1 MKLRFLPNITTL
13 ILLLASG
20 FAVSGELST
29 IRFDEPGKNWES
41 DALPIGN
48 GAMGAAVMGGVK
60 EDILQFN
67 EKTLWTGGPGS
78 VQGYDFGIPETPS
91 KGLAEVRNQIT
102 KKGSVTPEEAARL
115 MGRKI
120 KGYGD
125 YQTFGDLLLEWPELT
140 SSVDSYK
147 RELDLQT
154 AIASVRFQHQGV
166 TYTREYFASYPDR
179 AIVVRLSA
187 DKPEKISVNMR
198 MQLPDNRSFTYQW
211 QQSQL
216 LIQGAL
222 KDNQL
227 GFASGVVWQLD
238 GGTQT
243 QNADRL
249 EIRNANQVTFILT
262 AATDYAAAYPAYRGE
277 TAVKKITKAL
287 PLVAGKTYQQLL
299 KTHLEDYQQLFN
311 RVALDIGQS
320 TIDLPTSQLL
330 SQYKKGKSVLDKT
343 LEALYFQFGRYLL
356 ITSSR
361 SGSLPANLQGV
372 WNNSITPPWNADYHV
387 NINLQM
393 NYWLAESANLP
404 ELMSPFFDFVD
415 GLVEPGKKSAKK
427 IARVKK
433 GWTLFLNTNI
443 WGFTGVIE
451 WPTAFWQPEA
461 GAWLA
466 QHYYE
471 HYLFSND
478 ETFLRQRAYPLMKS
492 ASAFWLD
499 FLVRDKRDGLWVVN
513 PSFSPEQGNFTAGS
527 AMSQQIVVDLFRNTL
542 EAATIL
548 GDKKFASLLNKKMTQ
563 LDQGVRVG
571 SWGQLQEWKED
582 LDDKT
587 NQHRHIS
594 HLFALHP
601 GKQITAQT
609 KPELFAAAKTTL
621 NARGDG
627 GTGWSQAWKINM
639 WARIQDGNRAYKLL
653 TEQLQRSTLNNLWDN
668 HPPFQI
674 DGNFGA
680 TAGIIEMLM
689 QSHDQAIDLLPAL
702 PDAWPSGSV
711 KGLRARGGLII
722 DMEWKNKKISLI
734 RIATASSG
742 LRQFRI
748 ASDLLGKNSLML
760 DGKKVPVK
768 NEAGFTRFQLQG
780 SGNYLLTVSD
790 I

>member
-1 MKLRFLPNITTL
+1 MKLRLLSSITAITL
-13 ILLLASG
+13 ILASG
-20 FAVSGELST
+20 FAACGDLST

-48 GAMGAAVMGGVK
+48 GAMGAAVMGGIK
-60 EDILQFN
+60 EDKLQFN

-78 VQGYDFGIPETPS
+78 VQGYDFGIPDAPS
-91 KGLAEVRNQIT
+91 KGLIEVRKQI
-102 KKGSVTPEEAARL
+102 KQKGFVTPEDAAKL

-140 SSVDSYK
+140 ADVSAYR

-154 AIASVRFQHQGV
+154 AIATVRFQHQGV
-166 TYTREYFASYPDR
+166 TYTREYFASYPDK

-187 DKPEKISVNMR
+187 DKPEKISINMR
-198 MQLPDNRSFTYQW
+198 MQFPDNRSFAYQW
-211 QQSQL
+211 QKSQL
-216 LIQGAL
+216 LVQGTL

-227 GFASGVVWQLD
+227 GFASGVVWQVD

-243 QNADRL
+243 QNADCL
-249 EIRNANQVTFILT
+249 EIRKANQVTFILT
-262 AATDYAAAYPAYRGE
+262 AATDYAAKYPEYRGE
-277 TAVKKITKAL
+277 AADKKITKVLQSIAE
-287 PLVAGKTYQQLL
+287 KSYQQLL
-299 KTHLEDYQQLFN
+299 TTHLQDYQSLFN

-320 TIDLPTSQLL
+320 SIDLPTPQLL
-330 SQYKKGKSVLDKT
+330 SQYKKGNSVLDKT

-393 NYWLAESANLP
+393 NYWLAETGNLP
-404 ELMSPFFDFVD
+404 ELMNPFFDFVD
-415 GLVEPGKKSAKK
+415 NLVEPGKISAKK
-427 IARVKK
+427 IAHVKK

-471 HYLFSND
+471 HYQFSKD
-478 ETFLRQRAYPLMKS
+478 ENFLRQRAYPLMKS
-492 ASAFWLD
+492 ASEFWLD
-499 FLVRDKRDGLWVVN
+499 FLVKDHRDGLWVVN

-548 GDKKFASLLNKKMTQ
+548 GDKKFASILNKKMAK

-571 SWGQLQEWKED
+571 NWGQLQEWKED
-582 LDDKT
+582 IDDKT

-609 KPELFAAAKTTL
+609 NPELFAAAKTTL

-639 WARIQDGNRAYKLL
+639 WARIQDGNRAYKVL
-653 TEQLQRSTLNNLWDN
+653 TEQLQRSTLKNLWDN

-680 TAGIIEMLM
+680 SAGIIEMLM

-702 PDAWPSGSV
+702 PDAWSTGSV

-734 RIATASSG
+734 RVTIATLASH
-742 LRQFRI
+742 QFRI
-748 ASDLLGKNSLML
+748 ASDLLGTNGLML
-760 DGKKVPVK
+760 DGKKIPVK
-768 NEAGFTRFQLQG
+768 MDARFTRFQLQG
-780 SGNYLLTVSD
+780 NGTYLLTGSD

>member
-1 MKLRFLPNITTL
+1 MKLRLLYSITT
-13 ILLLASG
+13 ITLLLASG
-20 FAVSGELST
+20 FAACGDLLTV
-29 IRFDEPGKNWES
+29 RFDEPGKNWES

-48 GAMGAAVMGGVK
+48 GAMGAAVMGGIK
-60 EDILQFN
+60 EDRLQFN

-78 VQGYDFGIPETPS
+78 VQGYDFGIPDTPS
-91 KGLAEVRNQIT
+91 KGLVKVRKQIEQE
-102 KKGSVTPEEAARL
+102 GFVTPEDAAKL

-140 SSVDSYK
+140 ADVSAYK

-154 AIASVRFQHQGV
+154 AIATVRFQHQGV
-166 TYTREYFASYPDR
+166 IYTREYFASYPDK

-187 DKPEKISVNMR
+187 DKPEKISINMR
-198 MQLPDNRSFTYQW
+198 MQFPDNRSFAYQW

-216 LIQGAL
+216 LVQGTL

-227 GFASGVVWQLD
+227 GFASGVVWQID

-249 EIRNANQVTFILT
+249 EIRKANQVTFILT
-262 AATDYAAAYPAYRGE
+262 AATDYAAKYPEYRGE
-277 TAVKKITKAL
+277 AADKKIMRAL
-287 PLVAGKTYQQLL
+287 QPIAQKSYQQLL
-299 KTHLEDYQQLFN
+299 TTHLQDYQLLFN

-320 TIDLPTSQLL
+320 SLDLPTPQLL
-330 SQYKKGKSVLDKT
+330 SQYKKGNSVLDKT

-356 ITSSR
+356 IASSR

-393 NYWLAESANLP
+393 NYWLAETGNLP
-404 ELMSPFFDFVD
+404 ELMDPFFDFVD
-415 GLVEPGKKSAKK
+415 SLVDPGKISAKK
-427 IARVKK
+427 IAHVKK

-471 HYLFSND
+471 HYSFSKD
-478 ETFLRQRAYPLMKS
+478 EKFLRQRAYPLMKS
-492 ASAFWLD
+492 ASEFWLD
-499 FLVRDKRDGLWVVN
+499 FLVKDPRDGLWVVN

-548 GDKKFASLLNKKMTQ
+548 GDKKFASLLNKKLAK
-563 LDQGVRVG
+563 LDKGVRVG
-571 SWGQLQEWKED
+571 AWGQLQEWKED

-609 KPELFAAAKTTL
+609 NPELFAAAKTTL

-639 WARIQDGNRAYKLL
+639 WARMQDGNRAYKVL
-653 TEQLQRSTLNNLWDN
+653 TEQLQRSTLKNLWDN

-680 TAGIIEMLM
+680 SAGVIEMLM

-702 PDAWPSGSV
+702 PDAWSSGSV

-734 RIATASSG
+734 RVTTATSAPH
-742 LRQFRI
+742 QFRI
-748 ASDLLGKNSLML
+748 ASDLLGTNGLML
-760 DGKKVPVK
+760 DGKKIPVK
-768 NEAGFTRFQLQG
+768 MDARFTRFQLQG
-780 SGNYLLTVSD
+780 NGTYLLTGSD